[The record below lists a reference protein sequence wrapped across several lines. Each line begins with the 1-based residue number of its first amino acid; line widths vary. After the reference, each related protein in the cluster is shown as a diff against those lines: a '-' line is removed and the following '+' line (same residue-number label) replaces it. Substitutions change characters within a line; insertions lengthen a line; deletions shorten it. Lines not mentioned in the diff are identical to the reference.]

1 MIELS
6 LTDNSTTLTMPL
18 LSPPLSE
25 AVLEGSTDVV
35 TLDMNVST
43 YFTYNKRMWSHTW
56 SYLSEADYNIVKG
69 FYDRQFTLY
78 KYPLLT
84 ISGAGSAN
92 VTNVPVRM
100 TIDPRNIIDNCGTV
114 QNVSVTFRESR
125 QMP

>member
-1 MIELS
+1 MIELTLS
-6 LTDNSTTLTMPL
+6 DSSSTATLPI

-43 YFTYNKRMWSHTW
+43 YFTYNKSQWSHTW
-56 SYLSEADYNIVKG
+56 PYLTESQYNMVKG

-84 ISGAGSAN
+84 ITDAGSAN
-92 VTNVPVRM
+92 ITAVPARM
-100 TIDPRNIIDNCGTV
+100 SIEPRRIIDNCGTV
-114 QNVSVTFRESR
+114 QNVTVTFRESK